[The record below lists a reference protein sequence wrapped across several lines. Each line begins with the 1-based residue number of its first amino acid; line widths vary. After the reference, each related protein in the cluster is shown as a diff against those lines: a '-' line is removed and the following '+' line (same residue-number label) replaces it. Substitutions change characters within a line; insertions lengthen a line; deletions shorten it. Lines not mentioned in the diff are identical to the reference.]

1 MTEPPVPL
9 PAPAPGV
16 MCQELD
22 DGAVLFSPATEIY
35 FGLNHVGAAVWSLL
49 PPASATLDELC
60 ATLAG
65 RYPDAPPER
74 LADDVE
80 RLLVEL
86 AREGLVVR
94 TDGGG

>member
-1 MTEPPVPL
+1 MTDPSTPL
-9 PAPAPGV
+9 PAPTPGV

-60 ATLAG
+60 SALVA

-80 RLLVEL
+80 RLLGEL

-94 TDGGG
+94 SDDDA

>member
-60 ATLAG
+60 AALAG

-80 RLLVEL
+80 LLLAEL

-94 TDGGG
+94 TDEGG

>member
-1 MTEPPVPL
+1 MTEPPAPL

-60 ATLAG
+60 AALAE
-65 RYPDAPPER
+65 RYPDASPGQ
-74 LADDVE
+74 LAGDVE
-80 RLLVEL
+80 RLLAEL

>member
-1 MTEPPVPL
+1 MTDSPVTL
-9 PAPAPGV
+9 PAPAAGV

-22 DGAVLFSPATEIY
+22 DGAVLFSPATEVY

-60 ATLAG
+60 AALAD

-74 LADDVE
+74 LAGDVE
-80 RLLVEL
+80 RLLGEL
-86 AREGLVVR
+86 AAEGLVVPP
-94 TDGGG
+94 DGDA

>member
-1 MTEPPVPL
+1 MTDPPVPL

-49 PPASATLDELC
+49 PPASATLAELC
-60 ATLAG
+60 AALAD
-65 RYPDAPPER
+65 RYPDAPVER
-74 LADDVE
+74 LAGDVE
-80 RLLVEL
+80 RLLTEL
-86 AREGLVVR
+86 AHEGLVVPS
-94 TDGGG
+94 GGGA